1 MPTINY
7 KECATYYDR
16 MILQSKCKV
25 EDDCSVC
32 LESLLNKKVIYLP
45 CKHYFHSACLNMMIK
60 AKTYTCPLCRY
71 NLINSLHQIGHN
83 FYTNVYGNAN
93 VYGDANVYGNA
104 NANGNTYNN
113 NWDDLFFNILMDYEG
128 AFGDVEMTG
137 DEAAGEAAADEAGA
151 SASEAAVGAGMESA
165 SETGAGAGA
174 GAAAG
179 AAAGATGA
187 ANTSIIRA
195 YLIYYTS

>member
-1 MPTINY
+1 MSINY

-16 MILQSKCKV
+16 MILQSKCNV

-45 CKHYFHSACLNMMIK
+45 CKHYFHSACLNMMIE

-93 VYGDANVYGNA
+93 
-104 NANGNTYNN
+104 GNTYNN

-128 AFGDVEMTG
+128 AFGDVEM
-137 DEAAGEAAADEAGA
+137 AGAEAGA
-151 SASEAAVGAGMESA
+151 GAE
-165 SETGAGAGA
+165 GAGAGA
-174 GAAAG
+174 GAAEAAGAASEAAG

>member
-1 MPTINY
+1 MSINY

-16 MILQSKCKV
+16 MILQSKCNV

-93 VYGDANVYGNA
+93 A

-128 AFGDVEMTG
+128 AFGPMENEVDM
-137 DEAAGEAAADEAGA
+137 AGAAADMA
-151 SASEAAVGAGMESA
+151 SASEAAGAAGAAA
-165 SETGAGAGA
+165 SE
-174 GAAAG
+174 AAAG
-179 AAAGATGA
+179 AASAAGGAAVAGATGA

>member
-1 MPTINY
+1 MPINY

-32 LESLLNKKVIYLP
+32 LEPLLNKNAIYLP

-83 FYTNVYGNAN
+83 FYTDVYGSVSGNVYGNAN
-93 VYGDANVYGNA
+93 VNG
-104 NANGNTYNN
+104 NGNTYNN

-128 AFGDVEMTG
+128 AFGDMENEVDMAG
-137 DEAAGEAAADEAGA
+137 AEAAGA
-151 SASEAAVGAGMESA
+151 SAVMAGASADEAA
-165 SETGAGAGA
+165 AGAGA
-174 GAAAG
+174 SEAATAAG
-179 AAAGATGA
+179 MASEA

>member
-1 MPTINY
+1 MSINY

-16 MILQSKCKV
+16 MILQSKCNV

-32 LESLLNKKVIYLP
+32 LESLLNKNAIYLP

-83 FYTNVYGNAN
+83 FYTDVYGSGN
-93 VYGDANVYGNA
+93 VNGNVNGNG
-104 NANGNTYNN
+104 NTYNNTYNN

-128 AFGDVEMTG
+128 AFGDVEMAG
-137 DEAAGEAAADEAGA
+137 AEAAGEAG
-151 SASEAAVGAGMESA
+151 ASEAA
-165 SETGAGAGA
+165 A

-179 AAAGATGA
+179 ASEAASEAVAAASEAAAGATGA
-187 ANTSIIRA
+187 ANNSIIRA